1 MLAYDSPRI
10 LSIKEAYSIK
20 FHRKPHPHLA
30 ALKSVSGWWRE
41 AVIVEDAKRRRDAF
55 VERREQDT
63 KEWLEK
69 LPSIP
74 AKPRKVS
81 IFDWS

>member
-1 MLAYDSPRI
+1 MLTYASPRI
-10 LSIKEAYSIK
+10 LSAEETYDIK
-20 FHRKPHPHLA
+20 FHRKPHNHLA

-55 VERREQDT
+55 VEWRQQES

-69 LPSIP
+69 LQSIP

>member
-1 MLAYDSPRI
+1 MLTYGSPRT
-10 LSIKEAYSIK
+10 LSVEETYDIK
-20 FHRKPHPHLA
+20 FHRKPHNHLA

-41 AVIVEDAKRRRDAF
+41 AVIVENAKRRRDAF
-55 VERREQDT
+55 VEWRKQYAE
-63 KEWLEK
+63 EWLKK

-81 IFDWS
+81 IFD